1 MRGSFGTPFQGEETH
16 EKEFEM
22 AATPK
27 SWTGASGNVVIEA
40 QGCTF
45 AGLVYNNTTGGTVV
59 TVFDNATTNSG
70 AILWQGTL
78 SATTSD
84 TVLLPAP
91 IRALNG
97 ITVNASAAVG
107 AAGAVFVS

>member
-1 MRGSFGTPFQGEETH
+1 
-16 EKEFEM
+16 M

-78 SATTSD
+78 SATTAIAYLRTD
-84 TVLLPAP
+84 TQ
-91 IRALNG
+91 
-97 ITVNASAAVG
+97 
-107 AAGAVFVS
+107 VFSHRSKVRDP